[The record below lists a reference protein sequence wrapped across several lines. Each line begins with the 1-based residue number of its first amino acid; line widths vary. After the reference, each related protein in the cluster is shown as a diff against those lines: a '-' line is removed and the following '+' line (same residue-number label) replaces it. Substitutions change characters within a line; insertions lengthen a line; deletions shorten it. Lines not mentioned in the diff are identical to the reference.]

1 MNSAQPKTRT
11 RRISKLALQFACI
24 AACLAPVFAC
34 SSKGST
40 VFANNEGGAGGSC
53 ANPPELGDADFCKT
67 CSFASNAT
75 PAACKEPRIVNA
87 CCVYT
92 AAPTGEIERGT
103 GLHYFSSADATV
115 DLGCLAAPAT
125 AGPSKMITLKG
136 NVRLFSSGADSAGV
150 KIEIY
155 TQGDNGA
162 LGTLIGTAFTT
173 VKDDAKDPATLE
185 TWSTKCPADGCK
197 LRSYSYPNVPTETPL
212 IIKTSDAS
220 GSASQWSDLYDYNV
234 YIANTAVAA
243 DGSAKYDPS
252 CVAST
257 DVNTVASAAGGF
269 TIDPTKGVLAGEVHD
284 CGDVRLAGA
293 TVDTD
298 IAHDSDVFYFGENEA
313 DPLPDKSRTGLGT
326 SHLGLFGM
334 LNIASGTP
342 IKISAVGLVGGK
354 TELLGTYTVQTFPGA
369 VTALSFRGRRP
380 FQK

>member
-1 MNSAQPKTRT
+1 M
-11 RRISKLALQFACI
+11 ISRLAKLALI
-24 AACLAPVFAC
+24 TSLAACFAPAFAC
-34 SSKGST
+34 SSSKAT
-40 VFANNEGGAGGSC
+40 VFAEAGAGGSC
-53 ANPPELGDADFCKT
+53 AAPPVLNDADFCKA
-67 CSFASNAT
+67 CSFATNAT
-75 PAACKEPRIVNA
+75 PNTCKDPRVINA

-92 AAPTGEIERGT
+92 AAPTSEIERGT
-103 GLHYFSSADATV
+103 GLHYFSGGDATV
-115 DLGCLAAPAT
+115 DLGCLAAPVT
-125 AGPSKMITLKG
+125 AGPSKTVTLKG
-136 NVRLFSSGADSAGV
+136 IVRLFSSGGDSASV

-162 LGTLIGTAFTT
+162 LGTLVGTAFTT
-173 VKDDAKDPATLE
+173 EKDDAKDPATLE
-185 TWSTKCPADGCK
+185 TWSSKCPADGCK
-197 LRSYSYPNVPTETPL
+197 LRSYTYPGVPTETPL

-220 GSASQWSDLYDYNV
+220 GSATQWSDLYDYNV
-234 YIANTAVAA
+234 YISNTVVAA
-243 DGSAKYDPS
+243 DNSAKYDPS

-293 TVDTD
+293 MVDTD
-298 IAHDSDVFYFGENEA
+298 VAHDSDVFYFGENEA
-313 DPLPDKSRTGLGT
+313 NPLPDKSRSSLGT

-334 LNIASGTP
+334 LNISAGTP

-380 FQK
+380 YQK